1 MKFAA
6 PHSLMLAALAC
17 LFAPACLPAIPVV
30 PVTPQ
35 NSAQV
40 SGCTA
45 VANWANGLT
54 IGGMIVGL
62 GDGTLGTV
70 AASLP
75 AGPAKTDLG
84 YTSAG
89 LAFLVAAGATVVG
102 LEHSAYSSD
111 RCVDVLGP
119 LPTVTVDPT
128 TVNWSLTDAGAAT
141 LPPEVN
147 K

>member
-1 MKFAA
+1 MNIAGKVLLVAIG
-6 PHSLMLAALAC
+6 SLFLPC
-17 LFAPACLPAIPVV
+17 CLPAIPVV
-30 PVTPQ
+30 PVTPA

-40 SGCTA
+40 SGCTS
-45 VANWANGLT
+45 VSNWANGLT
-54 IGGMIVGL
+54 VGGMIVGI
-62 GDGTLGTV
+62 GDGTLGTI

-75 AGPAKTDLG
+75 AGAPKTDLG

-111 RCVDVLGP
+111 RCTDVLGP
-119 LPTVTVDPT
+119 LPTA
-128 TVNWSLTDAGAAT
+128 SAIADAGAPDAF
-141 LPPEVN
+141 PPAAN

>member
-1 MKFAA
+1 MNVAGKV
-6 PHSLMLAALAC
+6 LLAAIGS
-17 LFAPACLPAIPVV
+17 LFLPCCLPAIPVV

-45 VANWANGLT
+45 VSNWANGLT
-54 IGGMIVGL
+54 VGGMVVGI
-62 GDGTLGTV
+62 GDGTLGTI

-102 LEHSAYSSD
+102 LEHAAYSSD

-119 LPTVTVDPT
+119 LPTA
-128 TVNWSLTDAGAAT
+128 SAA
-141 LPPEVN
+141 

>member
-1 MKFAA
+1 MNIAGKVLLVAIG
-6 PHSLMLAALAC
+6 SLFLPC
-17 LFAPACLPAIPVV
+17 CLPAIPVV
-30 PVTPQ
+30 PVTPA

-40 SGCTA
+40 SDCTS
-45 VANWANGLT
+45 VSNWANGLT
-54 IGGMIVGL
+54 VGGMIVGI
-62 GDGTLGTV
+62 GDGTLGTI

-75 AGPAKTDLG
+75 AGAPKTDLG

-111 RCVDVLGP
+111 RCTDVLGP
-119 LPTVTVDPT
+119 LPT
-128 TVNWSLTDAGAAT
+128 DAGAPDAF
-141 LPPEVN
+141 PPAVN